1 MHDFHDV
8 GGELHCEQVPVARIA
23 KAVGTPFYLYSH
35 RTLSKHF
42 EAVDGAFASIR
53 HVTAFA
59 MKANSNLAILRLFAS
74 LGGGADIVSGG
85 ELYRAL
91 KAGVPRDK
99 IVFAG
104 VGKSR
109 EEIAEALKA
118 KILLFNVESAQEL
131 AAIDEVARKL
141 KTRARISLRV
151 NPHIDP
157 KTHPYISTGL
167 KKSKFGIAIDEALD
181 HYKEATTLRG
191 VEVVGVHHHIGSQLT
206 EVEPFVEALVRV
218 LELVDLLKGYGVTIR
233 YLDMGGG
240 LGIPYKD
247 EAPPSPRALADAV
260 LPLLRGRDLTLILE
274 PGRVLV
280 GNAGILVTKVL
291 YTKEGAEKSFLV
303 VDAGMNDLLRP
314 SLYEAYHEIRP
325 VKRAERVPRMV
336 DVVGPICESGD
347 FLAQDRELPSVEAGE
362 LLAVMSAGAYGFA
375 MASRYNSRPLI
386 PEIMVKGGRFAVVR
400 QRENYRDLVRGEAI
414 PPFLQGRRA

>member
-1 MHDFHDV
+1 
-8 GGELHCEQVPVARIA
+8 
-23 KAVGTPFYLYSH
+23 
-35 RTLSKHF
+35 
-42 EAVDGAFASIR
+42 VDGAFAAIP
-53 HVTAFA
+53 HLTAFA
-59 MKANSNLAILRLFAS
+59 VKANSNLAILRLFAQ

-91 KAGVPRDK
+91 KAGVPREK

-104 VGKSR
+104 VGKTR
-109 EEIAEALKA
+109 NEIAEALRA

-131 AAIDEVARKL
+131 RAIDQVARAL

-157 KTHPYISTGL
+157 QTHPYISTGL
-167 KKSKFGIAIDEALD
+167 KQSKFGIDIDRALEQ
-181 HYKEATTLRG
+181 YKLATTLKG
-191 VEVVGVHHHIGSQLT
+191 IEVVGVHSHIGSQLT
-206 EVEPFVEALVRV
+206 QVQPFVEAMARV
-218 LELVDLLKGYGVTIR
+218 LELVDALKTQGIAIR

-247 EAPPSPRALADAV
+247 ETPPSPRAMADAV
-260 LPLLRGRDLTLILE
+260 LPLLRGREFTLILE

-291 YTKEGAEKSFLV
+291 YTKEGEARNFLV
-303 VDAGMNDLLRP
+303 VDAGMSDLIRP

-325 VKRAERVPRMV
+325 VVRTQRPPRVV

-347 FLAQDRELPSVEAGE
+347 FLAQDRELPSCEPGD

-375 MASRYNSRPLI
+375 MASRYNSRPFI
-386 PEIMVKGGRFAVVR
+386 PEVLVTGNRYVVIR
-400 QRENYRDLVRGEAI
+400 ARETYRDLVRGETI
-414 PPFLQGRRA
+414 PPFLRTR

>member
-1 MHDFHDV
+1 MHDFQDV
-8 GGELHCEQVPVARIA
+8 KGELYCEQVPVAKIA

-35 RTLSKHF
+35 KTLTAHF
-42 EAVDGAFASIR
+42 QAVDGAFASIP

-104 VGKSR
+104 VGKTR

-118 KILLFNVESAQEL
+118 KILLFNAESAQEL
-131 AAIDEVARKL
+131 AVIDEVARKL

-157 KTHPYISTGL
+157 QTHPYISTGL
-167 KKSKFGIAIDEALD
+167 KKSKFGIAIDQALD
-181 HYKEATTLRG
+181 HYKQATTLKG

-206 EVEPFVEALVRV
+206 QVQPFVEALARV
-218 LELVDLLKGYGVTIR
+218 LELVDVLKSRGVAIR

-240 LGIPYKD
+240 LGIPYRD
-247 EAPPSPRALADAV
+247 ETPPSPRQLADAV
-260 LPLLRGRDLTLILE
+260 LPLLRGRNLTVILE

-291 YTKEGAEKSFLV
+291 YLKDGAEKNFVV
-303 VDAGMNDLLRP
+303 VDAGMSDLIRP

-325 VKRAERVPRMV
+325 VKRVERAPRVV

-347 FLAQDRELPSVEAGE
+347 FLAQDRELPRVEPGE

-375 MASRYNSRPLI
+375 MASRYNSRPMI
-386 PEIMVKGGRFAVVR
+386 PEIMVKGNRFAVT
-400 QRENYRDLVRGEAI
+400 RERETYRDLVRGETI
-414 PPFLQGRRA
+414 PAFVKG

>member
-1 MHDFHDV
+1 MHDFSDV
-8 GGELHCEQVPVARIA
+8 NGELFCERVPVAKIA

-35 RTLSKHF
+35 HTLASHF
-42 EAVDGAFASIR
+42 QAVDDSFAEIP
-53 HVTAFA
+53 HITAFA
-59 MKANSNLAILRLFAS
+59 VKANSNLAILRLFAR

-91 KAGVPRDK
+91 KAGVPHDK

-109 EEIAEALKA
+109 QEIAEALRA

-131 AAIDEVARKL
+131 RVLDEVARKL

-157 KTHPYISTGL
+157 QTHPYISTGL
-167 KKSKFGIAIDEALD
+167 RKSKFGIDIDRAIEQ
-181 HYKEATTLRG
+181 YKVATTLKG

-206 EVEPFVEALVRV
+206 QVQPFVEAMARV
-218 LELVDLLKGYGVTIR
+218 LELVEALKRQGIAIR

-240 LGIPYKD
+240 LGIPYRD
-247 EAPPSPRALADAV
+247 ETPPSPREMASAV
-260 LPLLRGRDLTLILE
+260 LPLLRGLDLTLILE

-291 YTKEGAEKSFLV
+291 YTKEGAAKSFLV
-303 VDAGMNDLLRP
+303 VDAGMSDLIRP

-325 VKRAERVPRMV
+325 VVNTGRPPRVV

-347 FLAQDRELPSVEAGE
+347 FLAQDRELPSCEPGD

-375 MASRYNSRPLI
+375 MASRYNSRPFI
-386 PEIMVKGGRFAVVR
+386 PEILVKGSRFFVIRA
-400 QRENYRDLVRGEAI
+400 RETYRDLVHREAI
-414 PPFLQGRRA
+414 PPFLRA

>member
-1 MHDFHDV
+1 MHDFRDNK
-8 GGELHCEQVPVARIA
+8 GELYCEQVPVAKIA

-35 RTLSKHF
+35 KTLTAHF
-42 EAVDGAFASIR
+42 QAVDGAFASIP

-59 MKANSNLAILRLFAS
+59 MKANSNLAILRLFTS

-104 VGKSR
+104 VGKTR

-118 KILLFNVESAQEL
+118 KILLFNAESAQEL

-157 KTHPYISTGL
+157 QTHPYISTGL
-167 KKSKFGIAIDEALD
+167 KKSKFGIAIDQALD
-181 HYKEATTLRG
+181 HYKQATTLKG
-191 VEVVGVHHHIGSQLT
+191 LEIVGVHHHIGSQLT
-206 EVEPFVEALVRV
+206 QVQPFVEALARV
-218 LELVDLLKGYGVTIR
+218 LELVDVLKSHSVAIR

-240 LGIPYKD
+240 LGIPYRD
-247 EAPPSPRALADAV
+247 ETPPSPQQLADAV
-260 LPLLRGRDLTLILE
+260 LPLLRGRDLTVILE

-291 YTKEGAEKSFLV
+291 YLKDGAEKNFVV
-303 VDAGMNDLLRP
+303 VDAGMSDLIRP

-325 VKRAERVPRMV
+325 VKRVERAPRVV

-347 FLAQDRELPSVEAGE
+347 FLAQDRELPRVEPGE

-375 MASRYNSRPLI
+375 MASRYNSRPMI
-386 PEIMVKGGRFAVVR
+386 PEIMVKGNRFAVI
-400 QRENYRDLVRGEAI
+400 RERETYRDLVRGETI
-414 PPFLQGRRA
+414 PAFVKGKG